1 MRTPGSAERLPNY
14 SLRQEG
20 DVMLEPGYGTC
31 SCDELEYD
39 SQWRDVVDQE
49 LTATVWACEVCG
61 SLWERDEQS

>member
-1 MRTPGSAERLPNY
+1 
-14 SLRQEG
+14 
-20 DVMLEPGYGTC
+20 MLEPGYGTC